1 MTNLSHDAQTTHD
14 SQAKDFIVPRDLL
27 AKYAKPGPR
36 YTSYPTVPV
45 WDKSFNPQDAQ
56 KIYTLNQAQTSPLSL
71 YFHLPFCSSLCWYCG
86 CNVKISRND
95 RITVPYLKALEKEL
109 NKVTPF
115 IQHRAVSQMH
125 WGGGTPTF
133 LSPEQIEELVGMIT
147 QRLSF
152 TEDAEISIEV
162 DPRVTRLAH
171 LEALRRCGFN
181 RLSMGIQDFNPRV
194 QEAVHRI
201 QTLEATS
208 ELIEQAR
215 QLGFKSINV
224 DLMYGLPHQSV
235 ESFKTTLSQ
244 VQGLNPDR
252 IALFHYAHV
261 PWMKPAQKLIN
272 VDDLPDADTKL
283 KIFEFAIQHFL
294 DIGYRYIGMDHFA
307 HPEDE
312 LAQAQAE
319 RTLRRNFMGYTT
331 QANTDLYGFG
341 VSSISE
347 IEGHF
352 IQNIR
357 EVDDYQNA
365 LSEDRLPTQQ
375 GMWLSPEDH
384 LRKAVIEALSC
395 NGYLNFEA
403 IAKRF
408 NVDFHQHFAKELKAS
423 QALAEDGLLTLNP
436 QEIQVSPRGQILIRN
451 VCMVWDAYLAQEAP
465 AQLFSNTL

>member
-1 MTNLSHDAQTTHD
+1 MTNLSHAN
-14 SQAKDFIVPRDLL
+14 DFIVPRSLL

-45 WDKSFNPQDAQ
+45 WDKNFTPQDTQ
-56 KIYTLNQAQTSPLSL
+56 KIYTLNQSQTNPLAL

-95 RITVPYLKALEKEL
+95 RVTVPYLKALEQEL
-109 NKVTPF
+109 DKVTPF

-133 LSPEQIEELVGMIT
+133 LSPEQIEALVGMIT

-152 TEDAEISIEV
+152 TDNAEISIEV
-162 DPRVTRLAH
+162 DPRVTTLAH

-201 QTLEATS
+201 QSLEATT
-208 ELIEQAR
+208 ELIQQAR
-215 QLGFKSINV
+215 HLGFKSINV

-235 ESFKTTLSQ
+235 ESFTTTLTQ

-261 PWMKPAQKLIN
+261 PWMKPAQKLIA
-272 VDDLPDADTKL
+272 VEDLPDADTKL

-294 DIGYRYIGMDHFA
+294 NTGYRYIGMDHFA
-307 HPEDE
+307 RPEDE
-312 LAQAQAE
+312 LAQAQTQ

-331 QANTDLYGFG
+331 QADTDLYGFG

-357 EVDDYQNA
+357 EVGEYQNA
-365 LSEDRLPTQQ
+365 LSNDLLPTQQ
-375 GMWLSPEDH
+375 GMWLSAEDH
-384 LRKAVIEALSC
+384 LRKAIIETLSC
-395 NGYLNFEA
+395 NGYLNFDA
-403 IAKRF
+403 ISQRF
-408 NVDFHQHFAKELKAS
+408 NIDFCQYFAKELQAS
-423 QALAEDGLLTLNP
+423 QALAEDGLLTIND
-436 QEIQVSPRGQILIRN
+436 QELQVLPRGQILIRN
-451 VCMVWDAYLAQEAP
+451 ICMIWDAYLAQEAP
-465 AQLFSNTL
+465 SQLFSNTL